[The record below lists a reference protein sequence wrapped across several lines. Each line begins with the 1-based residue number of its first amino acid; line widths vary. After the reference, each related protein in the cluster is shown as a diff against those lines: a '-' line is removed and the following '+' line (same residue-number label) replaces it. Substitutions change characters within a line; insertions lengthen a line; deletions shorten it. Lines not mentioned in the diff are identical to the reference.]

1 MCRKKKNIRKGEE
14 MLGMSWREEE
24 GRERRRGRVEER
36 EEEGERYRRTVRDG
50 ESEVLRER
58 DRIRQRIS
66 RE

>member
-1 MCRKKKNIRKGEE
+1 

-36 EEEGERYRRTVRDG
+36 EEEGKRYKRTVRDG

-58 DRIRQRIS
+58 GRIRQRIS